1 MPNAHFSFSYF
12 PSLLSSLSI
21 KPHSTSLHCPI
32 HALHLASHEPLSIE
46 TAPQIPSL
54 LYFPSIGKW
63 RISLQHFPL
72 ASLCLYY
79 HCYSSF
85 CPSHCVLEEMSLMI
99 LALSSSM
106 ASESF
111 SSLLPFI
118 ILVASLGLVP
128 FLYYLCELF
137 SLYWLLWNRGK
148 VEKLRYWHFVFFF
161 FLLFVR
167 YYMMT
172 TKIENLNCPP
182 CSELITDISF
192 YSIWVYLLCECY
204 VVPGRCGTNSKRRRG
219 GCDRNICVLERSWTF
234 RLQCECNFSKTCSN
248 VISVVFV
255 DYLYLAL
262 WFLLEN
268 DSTISR
274 KGSIWSSLRR
284 LFSRPGCI

>member
-12 PSLLSSLSI
+12 PSLHSSLSI

-79 HCYSSF
+79 HCCSSF

-161 FLLFVR
+161 FSPFRSLLYDDHKNWKSQLSSMFW
-167 YYMMT
+167 
-172 TKIENLNCPP
+172 INHWHL
-182 CSELITDISF
+182 F
-192 YSIWVYLLCECY
+192 LLHLGLSL
-204 VVPGRCGTNSKRRRG
+204 VWMLCGT
-219 GCDRNICVLERSWTF
+219 W
-234 RLQCECNFSKTCSN
+234 
-248 VISVVFV
+248 
-255 DYLYLAL
+255 
-262 WFLLEN
+262 
-268 DSTISR
+268 
-274 KGSIWSSLRR
+274 
-284 LFSRPGCI
+284 